1 MIWYVNYVWNY
12 VGFTLVFVVVLSLES
27 YGAVSG
33 VIIYENRT
41 TTSQVCVQLSIVSG
55 VD

>member
-1 MIWYVNYVWNY
+1 MSGTMLGLLW
-12 VGFTLVFVVVLSLES
+12 FFVVVLSLES
-27 YGAVSG
+27 YGPVRG

-41 TTSQVCVQLSIVSG
+41 TTSQVWVQLSIVSG